1 MLLIKD
7 DVEDAM
13 DGEYFR
19 CSGVILPLVGRS
31 APVVFLSTCA
41 FPPPPGS
48 GGERIIDVTT
58 FRIALGLFLPAL
70 TYFKSN
76 KVLVG

>member
-1 MLLIKD
+1 M
-7 DVEDAM
+7 EDAM
-13 DGEYFR
+13 DDECFR

-31 APVVFLSTCA
+31 ALGMFLSTCA
-41 FPPPPGS
+41 FSPPLGS

-58 FRIALGLFLPAL
+58 FRMALGLFLPAL

-76 KVLVG
+76 RVLVG

>member
-1 MLLIKD
+1 MD
-7 DVEDAM
+7 D
-13 DGEYFR
+13 GCFR
-19 CSGVILPLVGRS
+19 CSGVILPLVGR
-31 APVVFLSTCA
+31 VFLSTCA
-41 FPPPPGS
+41 FPPPPRS

-58 FRIALGLFLPAL
+58 FRMALGLFLPAL